1 MDPFPRKKVVPFNL
15 NFGVMF
21 TINRHRM
28 LNT

>member
-1 MDPFPRKKVVPFNL
+1 MDPFPRKKVVTFNL

-21 TINRHRM
+21 TINRRRT